1 MRKLVSEIRLFS
13 GFMMRRTLIAVGLIF
28 LFTGP
33 ALAQLKPDTTEN
45 DPFKND
51 PFFSAPLKDLLRHP
65 NTDPDSVSE
74 SEEHDT
80 KHFVSQLNEEGLDFR
95 GVIEAGPYN
104 SNPLYSVY
112 PNLPMIHYNRVDALF
127 LGISKE
133 RMQWYQ
139 DDWLLGIPEIHLQ
152 GLIGYST
159 GQKEWQYTL
168 GMEKYIGRKHHVM
181 IGAEYHN
188 ATTTN
193 DNWRVGLNETT
204 LTAFFGGYDYL
215 DYYKQKGWGFYLLTR
230 SNRYFEGGLAF
241 SDDRFNSL
249 SKTTDWALF
258 GSGDRY
264 RPNPPVHSPSFGAL
278 TALPSDTANITSL
291 TFSASFNPKRLVLS
305 KGFTF
310 SLTGTAE
317 FADPGIGTDSDFNY
331 QKYTGEL
338 ISYIHLEPGGVFK
351 YRLRMSTIT
360 GESPRFKQLYLGG
373 IGSLRALPY
382 KSMGAGNQMI
392 LSNAELQFGSPR
404 FGSNGWIDFNDFY
417 ISLFLDSGWTDYDSR
432 LEDSSNPFGGLD
444 RFKLSDLK
452 HNGGIGIGS
461 SLIRFEMAWDLNN
474 TSRAP
479 VFWVRFNPTF

>member
-1 MRKLVSEIRLFS
+1 MIRRILK
-13 GFMMRRTLIAVGLIF
+13 IAGVIF
-28 LFTGP
+28 LFASPVMAQSVPDSTGR
-33 ALAQLKPDTTEN
+33 

-65 NTDPDSVSE
+65 KTEKDSVKKSE
-74 SEEHDT
+74 DHKT
-80 KHFVSQLNEEGLDFR
+80 RHLVNQLNEEGLDFR
-95 GVIEAGPYN
+95 GIIEAGPNN

-127 LGISKE
+127 LGVSQE

-168 GMEKYIGRKHHVM
+168 GIEKYIGRKHHVM
-181 IGAEYHN
+181 IGTEYHN

-249 SKTTDWALF
+249 SMTTDWALF
-258 GSGDRY
+258 GSDDRY
-264 RPNPPVHSPSFGAL
+264 RPNPPVVNNSFGL
-278 TALPSDTANITSL
+278 GMLSRTSTDTVNITNL

-305 KGFTF
+305 KNFTF
-310 SLTGTAE
+310 SLTATAE
-317 FADPGIGTDSDFNY
+317 FANPGIGTPSDFDY

-338 ISYIHLEPGGVFK
+338 ISYINLEPGSVFK

-360 GESPRFKQLYLGG
+360 GEAPRFKQLYLGG

-382 KSMGAGNQMI
+382 KFMGAGNQMI

-404 FGSNGWIDFNDFY
+404 LGSNSWINFEDFY
-417 ISLFLDSGWTDYDSR
+417 ISLFLDSGWTDYDAELQHSQ
-432 LEDSSNPFGGLD
+432 NPFTGLD
-444 RFKLSDLK
+444 RFKLSDLR

-461 SLIRFEMAWDLNN
+461 SLIHVEMAWDLNN
-474 TSRAP
+474 MSRAP
-479 VFWVRFNPTF
+479 VFWIRFNPTF